1 VKPHTSAS
9 QKVVL
14 LLCGLLVALTL
25 LEVGL
30 RAGGRAFLWMQER
43 RNRASLREG
52 RPFRILCIGE
62 STTAL
67 GGEDAYPKQ
76 LERVLNE
83 QAARPLVS
91 VINRGVPATD
101 TAEILA
107 RLPPMLEQY
116 RPDAVVAMI
125 GINDVAG
132 ASAPEHTATRQV
144 LASTR
149 VYKLARFAWG
159 LTRGRY
165 AIPPPPTPRFEAEVE
180 AKERRLRARVA
191 ASASDEGAVVELGTL
206 YLARGRLEDARRL
219 LEQARTLDP
228 RSELALL
235 GLAIVEQRRGDAQL
249 SDEAIDAAATAT
261 GVGAAAQREV
271 AREYLR
277 FFESETATHL
287 TTLLFGSIPSDDQA
301 SRMLKTAYF
310 HAAERCTRE
319 RRLDDAE
326 ALLHRGRTLPG
337 EPSEDLYYG
346 QLALVAQARGD
357 QRAFEERLGRART
370 LRALR
375 EEPSTPT
382 ARNYRE
388 LRQLLRERGI
398 PLVAVQYPMRS
409 VDSLRRMLHDDEGIV
424 FVDNEAVF
432 KEALRAAPYTE
443 YFADAFAGDFGHLTP
458 KGNRLLAANVADA
471 IRGTILDRYGLRSSR

>member
-1 VKPHTSAS
+1 MKPHTSAS

-144 LASTR
+144 LASMR

-180 AKERRLRARVA
+180 AKERRLGARVA
-191 ASASDEGAVVELGTL
+191 ASAFDESAD
-206 YLARGRLEDARRL
+206 RD
-219 LEQARTLDP
+219 
-228 RSELALL
+228 
-235 GLAIVEQRRGDAQL
+235 
-249 SDEAIDAAATAT
+249 
-261 GVGAAAQREV
+261 
-271 AREYLR
+271 
-277 FFESETATHL
+277 
-287 TTLLFGSIPSDDQA
+287 
-301 SRMLKTAYF
+301 
-310 HAAERCTRE
+310 

-458 KGNRLLAANVADA
+458 KGNRLLAENVAHA
-471 IRGTILDRYGLRSSR
+471 IRGTILDRYGLRSSG